1 MTGVEWAVC
10 WRIQQIMFS
19 LNFFLIFVLKI
30 TVMNSELLLQR
41 FNTIPEDLQL
51 QVLDYID
58 FLINRYKIHDKEN
71 PQEEL
76 SPEIKE
82 LLDKR
87 IADFEKNPHKVKPWQ
102 EIEDRL
108 LKKHK
113 YAL

>member
-1 MTGVEWAVC
+1 MD
-10 WRIQQIMFS
+10 
-19 LNFFLIFVLKI
+19 
-30 TVMNSELLLQR
+30 SELILQR

-58 FLINRYKIHDKEN
+58 FLISRYKICDKEN
-71 PQEEL
+71 LQEEP

-87 IADFEKNPHKVKPWQ
+87 IADYEKNPHKVKTWQ

>member
-1 MTGVEWAVC
+1 
-10 WRIQQIMFS
+10 
-19 LNFFLIFVLKI
+19 
-30 TVMNSELLLQR
+30 MNSDLLLQR
-41 FNTIPEDLQL
+41 FNTIPEELQL

-58 FLINRYKIHDKEN
+58 FLIIRYKIYDKEN
-71 PQEEL
+71 LQEEL

-87 IADFEKNPHKVKPWQ
+87 IADYEKNPHKVKAWQ

>member
-1 MTGVEWAVC
+1 
-10 WRIQQIMFS
+10 
-19 LNFFLIFVLKI
+19 
-30 TVMNSELLLQR
+30 MNSDLLLQR
-41 FNTIPEDLQL
+41 FNTIPEELQL

-58 FLINRYKIHDKEN
+58 FLINRYKIYDNEN

-76 SPEIKE
+76 SPEIKD

-87 IADFEKNPHKVKPWQ
+87 IADYEKNPHKVKSWQ

>member
-1 MTGVEWAVC
+1 
-10 WRIQQIMFS
+10 
-19 LNFFLIFVLKI
+19 
-30 TVMNSELLLQR
+30 MNSDLLLQR
-41 FNTIPEDLQL
+41 FNTIPEELQL

-58 FLINRYKIHDKEN
+58 FLINRYKIYDNKN

-76 SPEIKE
+76 SPEIKD

-87 IADFEKNPHKVKPWQ
+87 IADYEKNPHKVKSWQ

-113 YAL
+113 YVL